1 MKRKKRQWVIS
12 ERKRRRGHWFTAWRG
27 MVCYRFPYV
36 LGRNAAPLLEKL
48 FAMDFDQIYLPREV
62 TIIQGVALVG
72 ETNVAGYE

>member
-1 MKRKKRQWVIS
+1 
-12 ERKRRRGHWFTAWRG
+12 